1 MEESTVNIV
10 PGSILEITKKLL
22 GLTKE
27 YDSFDTD
34 IIVHINTV
42 FSNLTQMGIG
52 PEEGFT
58 ITGYSET
65 WDQFITSSE
74 LKTQQVKS
82 YMALKVKSL
91 FDPSAN
97 GNVSEA
103 IKNAISEMEYRL
115 YVEEENSRHNAELVL
130 EEEVVVDE

>member
-115 YVEEENSRHNAELVL
+115 YVEEENSKH
-130 EEEVVVDE
+130 EEVVVDE